1 VSAAGRVGVCGS
13 VNMDVFGYAARLP
26 APGQTVL
33 GSRLAY
39 SPGGKGANQA
49 VAARRMGAQVRFAG
63 ACGRDAFGEQVVAAL
78 AADGVDLSGLRRVDA
93 DTGVALIVV
102 DQEGENQI
110 VALPGANAGVNA
122 PSPQPAV
129 DVWVTQGEIPLDAV
143 AGVLAA
149 ARATGATALVTP
161 SPAGRLP
168 AELVAEFDVA
178 VVNETE
184 LDALG
189 GHHPPAV
196 VLTLGP
202 RGARILPGGPEL
214 PALPAR
220 VVDTTGAG
228 DCLTGAVA
236 AVLAEGRPLEE
247 AVRLGLAA
255 ASICVEREG
264 CQPAM
269 PSRAE
274 VERKLSSGH

>member
-1 VSAAGRVGVCGS
+1 VTTAGRVGVCGS
-13 VNMDVFGYAARLP
+13 VNMDVFGYAPRLP
-26 APGQTVL
+26 APGETVL

-39 SPGGKGANQA
+39 APGGKGANQA

-63 ACGRDAFGEQVVAAL
+63 ACGHDTFGGQVVAAL
-78 AADGVDLSGLRRVDA
+78 AADGVDLTGLRRVGA

-102 DQEGENQI
+102 DDSGENQI
-110 VALPGANAGVNA
+110 VALPGANAGVTA
-122 PSPQPAV
+122 PAPHPVV
-129 DVWVTQGEIPLDAV
+129 DVWVTQGEIPIDAV
-143 AGVLAA
+143 IGVLAA

-168 AELVAEFDVA
+168 CDLVAEFDVA

-196 VLTLGP
+196 VLTLGA
-202 RGARILPGGPEL
+202 RGARILPGGREF

-220 VVDTTGAG
+220 VIDTTGAG
-228 DCLTGAVA
+228 DCLTGSVA
-236 AVLAEGRPLEE
+236 TVLAEGRSLAE
-247 AVRLGLAA
+247 ALRLGMAA
-255 ASICVEREG
+255 ASLCVERHG

-269 PSRAE
+269 PRRAE
-274 VERKLSSGH
+274 VEQRWSSKS